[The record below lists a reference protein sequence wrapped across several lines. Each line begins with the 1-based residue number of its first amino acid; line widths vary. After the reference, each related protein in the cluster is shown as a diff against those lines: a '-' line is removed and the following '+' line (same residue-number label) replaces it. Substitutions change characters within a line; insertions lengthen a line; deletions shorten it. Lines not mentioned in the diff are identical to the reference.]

1 MLTIKSLSM
10 NIREIRHILEGYGLD
25 EKESSLYLSSLNLG
39 DSGMSELAKEA
50 GLKRST
56 AYLIFQSLEG
66 KGLMGSF
73 KMKTGLR
80 FVATRPEMLI
90 SKTKKQLEDLQS
102 ILPELVALSKKNEE
116 DPKVT
121 YYHGEEGYMTAL
133 EASLQERNTVLRH
146 IGSIMEAH
154 RVYADYDVNHYVPE
168 RLRKNI
174 AIRCLYTSDTSKEVR
189 NRDHSAERRE
199 IRYLPAGYPLKTGML
214 IYGNRIVITSTKRE
228 LITIVIESTDIAESE
243 RLKFDLLWDLL
254 K

>member
-1 MLTIKSLSM
+1 M
-10 NIREIRHILEGYGLD
+10 NIREIRNILEGYGLD
-25 EKESSLYLSSLNLG
+25 EKEASLYLSALNLG

-56 AYLIFQSLEG
+56 AYLIFQSLER

-80 FVATRPEMLI
+80 FVATRPEMLV

-102 ILPELVALSKKNEE
+102 ILPELAALSKKNGE

-133 EASLQERNTVLRH
+133 EASLQERNAVLRH
-146 IGSIMEAH
+146 VGSIMEAH
-154 RVYADYDVNHYVPE
+154 KVYADYDVNHYVPE
-168 RLRKNI
+168 RLKKNI
-174 AIRCLYTSDTSKEVR
+174 SIRCLYTSDTSKAVR
-189 NRDHSAERRE
+189 ERDHSSERRD
-199 IRYLPAGYPLKTGML
+199 IRYFPEGYPIKTGML
-214 IYGNRIVITSTKRE
+214 IYGNRVVITSTKRE
-228 LITIVIESTDIAESE
+228 LVTVVIESADIADSE
-243 RLKFDLLWDLL
+243 RLKFDLLWSLL